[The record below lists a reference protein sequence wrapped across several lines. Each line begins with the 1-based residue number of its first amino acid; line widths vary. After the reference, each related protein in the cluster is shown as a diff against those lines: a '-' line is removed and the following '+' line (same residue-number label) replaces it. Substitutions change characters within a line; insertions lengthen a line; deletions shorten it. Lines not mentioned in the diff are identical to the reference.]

1 MRLRNLSVLAGV
13 ALIAASACT
22 STPAATS
29 NPATSNPATS
39 IPATSIPATSNPAT
53 SNPATSNPTT
63 APITSTAPSQGAGKV
78 ITIGTELPMSGGE
91 TANGVPTQ
99 NGVKLAIQDAMAQ
112 NMLPGWTLQL
122 NGQDDA
128 VAGAHNAAQGG
139 KNMTTL
145 VQDQTV
151 VGEVGPFN
159 SGVAQVEIPIAN
171 AAGLLM
177 CSPANTNTSLTYP
190 PDALQYRTTNPDKVS
205 YVRLAAPDSIQ
216 GPAGADFVYN
226 DLNAHSVYILD
237 DTETFGVGVGDS
249 FQAEFVKDGG
259 TVVKRDSAPSSTT
272 DYTALFQAVAS
283 QKPAA
288 VYLAGTTP
296 TGMGLALKQGRTVSG
311 FETIP
316 FMGPDGVADLGDGN
330 TQGSTINIAGQAA
343 ANVYGTVA
351 GVHDIPDA
359 ATFLTNYKAAFGTDP
374 GAYSA
379 IAYAC
384 AQVIIQGIQKAV
396 AAGTTDYAGIR
407 EAVRANATA
416 AGNSF
421 TTIIGAVSFDVNG
434 DTTSPYMSFYKTDL
448 TLNNNVGGWTWIKQ
462 QAFTDP
468 NANGNAS
475 PAPASPAGS

>member
-29 NPATSNPATS
+29 NPATSNPATTG
-39 IPATSIPATSNPAT
+39 PGA
-53 SNPATSNPTT
+53 
-63 APITSTAPSQGAGKV
+63 STAPAATGTAGAGKV

-99 NGVKLAIQDAMAQ
+99 NGVKLAIQQANAQ
-112 NMLPGWTLQL
+112 NLLPGWTLL
-122 NGQDDA
+122 INGQDDA
-128 VAGAHNAAQGG
+128 VAGAHDPAQGG

-145 VQDQTV
+145 VNDQTV

-171 AAGLLM
+171 NAGLLM
-177 CSPANTNTSLTYP
+177 CSPANTNTGLTYP
-190 PDALQYRTTNPDKVS
+190 PDSLQYRTAHPDKVS

-216 GPAGADFVYN
+216 GPAGADYVYN
-226 DLNAHSVYILD
+226 DLGAHSVYILD

-259 TVVKRDSAPSSTT
+259 TVVKRDSAPKSTT
-272 DYTALFQAVAS
+272 SYTPLFTAVAS
-283 QKPAA
+283 MKPAA

-296 TGMGLALKQGRTVSG
+296 TGMGLALKQGRTVAG

-351 GVHDIPDA
+351 GVHDIPDIA
-359 ATFLTNYKAAFGTDP
+359 KFKTDYKATFGTDP
-374 GAYSA
+374 GAYST

-407 EAVRANATA
+407 EAVRAGATA
-416 AGNSF
+416 TGNSF
-421 TTIIGAVSFDVNG
+421 NTVIGPVSFDVNG

-448 TLNNNVGGWTWIKQ
+448 TLNNNVGGWTWVKQ

-475 PAPASPAGS
+475 PAPASPSGS

>member
-1 MRLRNLSVLAGV
+1 MKLNKVGAIVAISALAF
-13 ALIAASACT
+13 AACSSNA
-22 STPAATS
+22 SPAA
-29 NPATSNPATS
+29 
-39 IPATSIPATSNPAT
+39 
-53 SNPATSNPTT
+53 
-63 APITSTAPSQGAGKV
+63 GGKT

-99 NGVKLAIQDAMAQ
+99 NGVKLAIKQANAA
-112 NMLPGWTLQL
+112 NAVPGYTIAL

-128 VAGAHNAAQGG
+128 VNGAHDSAQGG

-145 VQDQTV
+145 VNDPTV
-151 VGEVGPFN
+151 VGVVGPFN
-159 SGVAQVEIPIAN
+159 SGVAQVEIPISN
-171 AAGLLM
+171 AAGLLQ
-177 CSPANTNTSLTYP
+177 CSPANTNTGLTYP
-190 PDALQYRTTNPDKVS
+190 PDALQYRTTNPNKIN

-216 GPAGADFVYN
+216 GPAGADYVYN
-226 DLNAHSVYILD
+226 DLGAHSVYILD

-259 TVVKRDSAPSSTT
+259 TVVKRDSAPKSTS
-272 DYTALFQAVAS
+272 DYTSLFTAVAG

-296 TGMGLALKQGRTVSG
+296 TGMGLALKQGRSVAG

-316 FMGPDGVADLGDGN
+316 FMGPDGVADLGDAK
-330 TQGSTINIAGQAA
+330 TQGSTINIAGAAA

-351 GVHDIPDA
+351 GIHDIPNA
-359 ATFLTNYKAAFGTDP
+359 AKFNSDYKAEFGSDP

-384 AQVIIQGIQKAV
+384 AQVIIAGITKAV
-396 AAGTTDYAGIR
+396 AAGTTDNAAIR

-416 AGNSF
+416 DGNSF
-421 TTIIGAVSFDVNG
+421 DTVIGTVSFDKNG
-434 DTTSPYMSFYKTDL
+434 DTTTPYMSFYKVDMTANGG
-448 TLNNNVGGWTWIKQ
+448 TGGWVWVKQ

-468 NANGNAS
+468 NK
-475 PAPASPAGS
+475 